1 MPPRE
6 KSFASKERPE
16 RDTGDRLGEAV
27 GVVVGAGVEIDEG
40 GHGNQRGRGMEGRAR
55 HMLLEPA
62 EMYHK
67 KLR

>member
-40 GHGNQRGRGMEGRAR
+40 WSW
-55 HMLLEPA
+55 EPKGKGDGGESETYVIGA
-62 EMYHK
+62 CRDVSQET
-67 KLR
+67 